1 MGGERRGGG
10 GGHAGS
16 GGCFKMAEVAAGPGG
31 GAYWSPDISDEERL
45 MVSVSGVSTKGNLR
59 TSYLPKCQ
67 KSKTELK
74 VPVAVTSVSVDP
86 VRSTRDLT
94 GQQVTNEGGMKSASL
109 KDLCPE
115 DKRRIANLI
124 KELARVSEEKEVT
137 EERLKAEQESFEK
150 KIRQLEEQ
158 NELIIKERE
167 ALQQQ
172 YRECQ
177 ELLSLYQKY
186 LAEQQEKLSL
196 SLSELSAAKEK
207 EQKVSSKK
215 SLCQQPSLDLDGSYL
230 GIGGP
235 QTFYK
240 NSRASK
246 AGNPAR
252 VALSQP
258 CRNNHN
264 YGTEIH
270 YNHQTC
276 LKKYPVEND
285 LHRKCNNMISPAKQR
300 NPHHVKPAQ
309 EMDQKANEFQSTCP
323 QQVSH
328 SCACRH
334 VGSSGSMQESH
345 HVSQVLRRHS
355 GPVHKTCDY
364 SRSSE
369 VSGQNDS
376 MDSGPKGKEQAKRL
390 YEERRQKLLLQKME
404 LEIEK
409 ERLQHL
415 LAKQEAKLLLKQQQL
430 HQSRL
435 DYNRFG
441 GHVPGSEDVPIDEA
455 PGELALMMNGN
466 SMGLS
471 VPVLKCEDYFPRTPP
486 VSKTSRTPQN
496 SGGGSS
502 GKKMVGF
509 GPNVEDGRTLLMQ
522 TKREGTKSRKGT
534 TSGPRK
540 DAATSPV
547 LIGNSK
553 ELVTT
558 ATSVVQHDTSRYE
571 ASLLDLVEAMSPIS
585 APGCLCRES
594 YDRNKI
600 HTRCRVS
607 HRPSSWYQ
615 SPRSSRSRAD
625 ELEES
630 QLLEEIFFI

>member
-1 MGGERRGGG
+1 MLSRSATIIADGLGIGKQRFCLMGQACSLCLLPLTKP
-10 GGHAGS
+10 HA
-16 GGCFKMAEVAAGPGG
+16 V
-31 GAYWSPDISDEERL
+31 SDGKQPV
-45 MVSVSGVSTKGNLR
+45 VSVSGVSTKGNLSTR
-59 TSYLPKCQ
+59 CLPKNQ
-67 KSKTELK
+67 RSETELK
-74 VPVAVTSVSVDP
+74 VPAAAAFIPMDP
-86 VRSTRDLT
+86 VRSTGDLT

-215 SLCQQPSLDLDGSYL
+215 SLCQQPSLELDGSYL
-230 GIGGP
+230 GVRGS

-240 NSRASK
+240 NSKASK
-246 AGNPAR
+246 AGSPAH
-252 VALSQP
+252 VALPRP
-258 CRNNHN
+258 CRNNHDC
-264 YGTEIH
+264 GTEMH
-270 YNHQTC
+270 FNHQES
-276 LKKYPVEND
+276 LKEYPVENG

-300 NPHHVKPAQ
+300 SPRHVKPPQ
-309 EMDQKANEFQSTCP
+309 EVDQKASEFHYP
-323 QQVSH
+323 QQVSQG
-328 SCACRH
+328 CACRH
-334 VGSSGSMQESH
+334 GGCSGSMQESH
-345 HVSQVLRRHS
+345 QVSQVLRKHS
-355 GPVHKTCDY
+355 GPVHSTCDD
-364 SRSSE
+364 SRHSE
-369 VSGQNDS
+369 VSGLNDS
-376 MDSGPKGKEQAKRL
+376 VDSRPKETENAKRF

-415 LAKQEAKLLLKQQQL
+415 LAEQEAKLLLKQQQL
-430 HQSRL
+430 HQSRV
-435 DYNRFG
+435 DYNRFR
-441 GHVPGSEDVPIDEA
+441 GHVPVSEDVPIDEA
-455 PGELALMMNGN
+455 PGELAVMMNSK

-471 VPVLKCEDYFPRTPP
+471 VPVLKHEDYFPQTPP
-486 VSKTSRTPQN
+486 VSKTSRTPG
-496 SGGGSS
+496 SGGSSS

-509 GPNVEDGRTLLMQ
+509 GANVQDGRSLLVQ

-547 LIGNSK
+547 LIGSS
-553 ELVTT
+553 
-558 ATSVVQHDTSRYE
+558 TSPIQHDISR
-571 ASLLDLVEAMSPIS
+571 
-585 APGCLCRES
+585 
-594 YDRNKI
+594 
-600 HTRCRVS
+600 
-607 HRPSSWYQ
+607 
-615 SPRSSRSRAD
+615 
-625 ELEES
+625 
-630 QLLEEIFFI
+630 

>member
-1 MGGERRGGG
+1 M
-10 GGHAGS
+10 
-16 GGCFKMAEVAAGPGG
+16 
-31 GAYWSPDISDEERL
+31 
-45 MVSVSGVSTKGNLR
+45 STKGNLR
-59 TSYLPKCQ
+59 TRCLPKYQ

-74 VPVAVTSVSVDP
+74 VPVAIASVSMDP
-86 VRSTRDLT
+86 VRSTEDLT

-150 KIRQLEEQ
+150 KIRHVFPLTFDVSP
-158 NELIIKERE
+158 
-167 ALQQQ
+167 LQQQ

-196 SLSELSAAKEK
+196 SLSELSATKEK

-215 SLCQQPSLDLDGSYL
+215 SSCQPSSLELDGSYL
-230 GIGGP
+230 GIGGS

-246 AGNPAR
+246 AGSPAR

-258 CRNNHN
+258 CRNNHDH
-264 YGTEIH
+264 GTEIH
-270 YNHQTC
+270 YNHQEC
-276 LKKYPVEND
+276 LKEYLVENG

-300 NPHHVKPAQ
+300 TLHHVKPAQ

-328 SCACRH
+328 GCACRH

-345 HVSQVLRRHS
+345 HVNQVLKRHS
-355 GPVHKTCDY
+355 GPVHKPCDY
-364 SRSSE
+364 STCSR
-369 VSGQNDS
+369 VSGLNDS
-376 MDSGPKGKEQAKRL
+376 VDSGPTETEQAKRL
-390 YEERRQKLLLQKME
+390 YEERRQKLLLQRME

-409 ERLQHL
+409 ERLQNL

-430 HQSRL
+430 QQSCM
-435 DYNRFG
+435 DYNRFR
-441 GHVPGSEDVPIDEA
+441 GHVPDSEDVPIDEA

-466 SMGLS
+466 NVGLS
-471 VPVLKCEDYFPRTPP
+471 VPVLKHEDYFPRTPP
-486 VSKTSRTPQN
+486 VSKTSRTPGR
-496 SGGGSS
+496 SDGSSS

-509 GPNVEDGRTLLMQ
+509 GANVEDRRTLLMQ
-522 TKREGTKSRKGT
+522 TKREGTKSRKGA

-540 DAATSPV
+540 DAGTSLV
-547 LIGNSK
+547 LVGSSK
-553 ELVTT
+553 ELATT
-558 ATSVVQHDTSRYE
+558 ATSPLQHDS
-571 ASLLDLVEAMSPIS
+571 
-585 APGCLCRES
+585 
-594 YDRNKI
+594 
-600 HTRCRVS
+600 TR
-607 HRPSSWYQ
+607 
-615 SPRSSRSRAD
+615 
-625 ELEES
+625 
-630 QLLEEIFFI
+630 

>member
-1 MGGERRGGG
+1 M
-10 GGHAGS
+10 
-16 GGCFKMAEVAAGPGG
+16 
-31 GAYWSPDISDEERL
+31 
-45 MVSVSGVSTKGNLR
+45 
-59 TSYLPKCQ
+59 
-67 KSKTELK
+67 
-74 VPVAVTSVSVDP
+74 DP
-86 VRSTRDLT
+86 VRSTGDLT

-207 EQKVSSKK
+207 EQKVSGKK
-215 SLCQQPSLDLDGSYL
+215 SSCQQPSLELDGSYL
-230 GIGGP
+230 GIGAP

-246 AGNPAR
+246 AGSPAR

-258 CRNNHN
+258 CRNNHG

-270 YNHQTC
+270 YNHQERP
-276 LKKYPVEND
+276 KEYPVEND
-285 LHRKCNNMISPAKQR
+285 LHRKCNNMISPANQR
-300 NPHHVKPAQ
+300 SPRCVKPAQ
-309 EMDQKANEFQSTCP
+309 EMDRKANEFQNTCP
-323 QQVSH
+323 QRVSH
-328 SCACRH
+328 GCACRH
-334 VGSSGSMQESH
+334 VGSSGSAQESH
-345 HVSQVLRRHS
+345 CVSQVLRRHS

-364 SRSSE
+364 SRCPR
-369 VSGQNDS
+369 VSGLNDS
-376 MDSGPKGKEQAKRL
+376 VDPGPKETEQAKRL
-390 YEERRQKLLLQKME
+390 YEERRQTLLLQKME

-430 HQSRL
+430 HQSRM
-435 DYNRFG
+435 DYNRFR
-441 GHVPGSEDVPIDEA
+441 GHIPVSEDVPIDEA

-471 VPVLKCEDYFPRTPP
+471 VPVLKHEDYLLRTP
-486 VSKTSRTPQN
+486 VNKISRAPGS
-496 SGGGSS
+496 SGGSSS

-509 GPNVEDGRTLLMQ
+509 GANMENGRALLMQ
-522 TKREGTKSRKGT
+522 TKREATKSRKGT

-547 LIGNSK
+547 LVGSSNK
-553 ELVTT
+553 LATA
-558 ATSVVQHDTSRYE
+558 ATSPIQHDTSRYE
-571 ASLLDLVEAMSPIS
+571 ACLLDLVEAMSPIS
-585 APGCLCRES
+585 APGHLCRES
-594 YDRNKI
+594 YDKNKM
-600 HTRCRVS
+600 HTPRRPS

-615 SPRSSRSRAD
+615 TPRSSRSRVD

-630 QLLEEIFFI
+630 RLLEDIFFV

>member
-1 MGGERRGGG
+1 
-10 GGHAGS
+10 
-16 GGCFKMAEVAAGPGG
+16 MAEVAGGPGG
-31 GAYWSPDISDEERL
+31 GVYWSRDISDGEQP
-45 MVSVSGVSTKGNLR
+45 MVSVSGMSTKGNLR
-59 TSYLPKCQ
+59 TRYLPKYQ

-74 VPVAVTSVSVDP
+74 VPKVAIASVSMDP
-86 VRSTRDLT
+86 VRSTEDPT

-215 SLCQQPSLDLDGSYL
+215 SSCQPSSLELDGSYL

-246 AGNPAR
+246 AGSPAR
-252 VALSQP
+252 VALCQP
-258 CRNNHN
+258 CRNNHDH
-264 YGTEIH
+264 GTEIH
-270 YNHQTC
+270 YNHQEC
-276 LKKYPVEND
+276 LKEYLVENR

-300 NPHHVKPAQ
+300 TPHHAKPAQ

-323 QQVSH
+323 QEVSH
-328 SCACRH
+328 GCACRH
-334 VGSSGSMQESH
+334 VASSGTVQESH

-355 GPVHKTCDY
+355 GPAHKPCDY
-364 SRSSE
+364 STCSR
-369 VSGQNDS
+369 VSGLNDS
-376 MDSGPKGKEQAKRL
+376 VDSGPTETEQAKRL
-390 YEERRQKLLLQKME
+390 YEERRQKLLLQRME

-409 ERLQHL
+409 EQLQNL

-430 HQSRL
+430 QQSCM
-435 DYNRFG
+435 DYNRFR
-441 GHVPGSEDVPIDEA
+441 GHVPDSEDVPIDEA

-466 SMGLS
+466 NVGLS
-471 VPVLKCEDYFPRTPP
+471 VPVLKHEDYFPRTPP
-486 VSKTSRTPQN
+486 VSKTSRTPGR
-496 SGGGSS
+496 SDGSSS

-509 GPNVEDGRTLLMQ
+509 GPNVEDRRTLLMQ

-540 DAATSPV
+540 DAGTSLV
-547 LIGNSK
+547 LVGSSK
-553 ELVTT
+553 ELATT
-558 ATSVVQHDTSRYE
+558 ATSPIQHDTSRYE
-571 ASLLDLVEAMSPIS
+571 ACLLDLVEAMSPIS
-585 APGCLCRES
+585 APGHLCRES
-594 YDRNKI
+594 CDRNKM
-600 HTRCRVS
+600 HMPRHVS
-607 HRPSSWYQ
+607 HRVSSWYQ
-615 SPRSSRSRAD
+615 TPCSSRSRAD

-630 QLLEEIFFI
+630 RLLEEIFFI